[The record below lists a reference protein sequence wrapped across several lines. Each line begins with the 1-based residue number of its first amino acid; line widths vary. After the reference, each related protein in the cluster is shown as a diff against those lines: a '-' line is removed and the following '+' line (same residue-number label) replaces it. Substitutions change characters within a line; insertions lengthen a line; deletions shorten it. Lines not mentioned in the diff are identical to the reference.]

1 MEEEK
6 LEKLLSEL
14 AARTAE
20 PVRPGLAEEIKHHIP
35 HKLAPHRVGMDTI
48 NIIIDLRISKLAA
61 AAVIIITMVLLGS
74 FFGGRGSTGDGGIY
88 QNSKLLIEYCLSGAD
103 TGRSGVL
110 AGASKLY
117 EHLVGKG
124 EDVAYY
130 GDSIEPGDSN
140 AVLMQWKISD
150 GEYRVIFGDLR
161 AKTVSSEELI
171 KLQARMLQKKVKR

>member
-6 LEKLLSEL
+6 LGKLLSEL
-14 AARTAE
+14 AERTAE

-35 HKLAPHRVGMDTI
+35 QKLAPHRVGMDTI

-61 AAVIIITMVLLGS
+61 AAVIIITMILFGS
-74 FFGGRGSTGDGGIY
+74 FFGGRGSTSDGGIY
-88 QNSKLLIEYCLSGAD
+88 QNSKLLIEYCLSGSSPD
-103 TGRSGVL
+103 RNGVL

-117 EHLVGKG
+117 EHLVRKG
-124 EDVAYY
+124 EDVVYY

-161 AKTVSSEELI
+161 TKTVGGEELI
-171 KLQARMLQKKVKR
+171 KLQARMLQKKMKR